1 MIAKGNNTVYVKKKN
16 KNGMRKPNIFLIM
29 FVWYYLTHVSIP
41 KIICATRPKDQANIY
56 SIVKAVILKLP
67 FNQMFSDI
75 SNNSNKN
82 DEDDNN
88 HNNAIVVII
97 IITSIIIQLYFMLPD
112 IHNHKLQ
119 FHSVNRLHVS
129 T

>member
-1 MIAKGNNTVYVKKKN
+1 
-16 KNGMRKPNIFLIM
+16 MRKPKIFLTM
-29 FVWYYLTHVSIP
+29 FVWYYLTQVSVP
-41 KIICATRPKDQANIY
+41 KIIFATRPKDQANIY
-56 SIVKAVILKLP
+56 NIVKAVILKFP

-82 DEDDNN
+82 DDENNN
-88 HNNAIVVII
+88 HNNAIVVIIIIII
-97 IITSIIIQLYFMLPD
+97 IITSIIIQLYFMLPV
-112 IHNHKLQ
+112 IHNHNLQ